1 MRGETHAS
9 QQPAPKGKA
18 ATGVRAPA
26 KASTLD
32 TDPTEQKE
40 IHARAYHQLPAG

>member
-1 MRGETHAS
+1 MRGETHAP
-9 QQPAPKGKA
+9 QQPAPKRKGA
-18 ATGVRAPA
+18 AGVRALT

-40 IHARAYHQLPAG
+40 IHARAYH